1 MKIMEQAMTALKR
14 IATTAV
20 AGCLSALI
28 VASGVKGA
36 EITIVS
42 SPNVQPALDAIIPL
56 FEHASGH
63 KIAITY
69 KSTPVWTQE
78 IDARPPMDLAIAYTD
93 TLDRLV
99 STGKVPTGLRRDI
112 LHSGIGV
119 AVRAG
124 APKPDISSVDAL
136 KNTLL
141 SAKSIA
147 FSKGPT
153 GVYLATVVERLGI
166 AGQLKARTILT
177 DSGIGAV
184 GAAVVQGDAEIG
196 IHGIY
201 ELAPVAGLV
210 VVGPIPAELQKMM
223 VYSAVVPANAKEPE
237 GAKQLIKFLSS
248 EIAIP
253 LLGKQGLEPQ

>member
-1 MKIMEQAMTALKR
+1 MTALKR
-14 IATTAV
+14 IAATAI
-20 AGCLSALI
+20 AGCLSAVI
-28 VASGVKGA
+28 IASGVNAA
-36 EITIVS
+36 EIAIVS

-56 FEHASGH
+56 FERASGH
-63 KIAITY
+63 RIAITY
-69 KSTPVWTQE
+69 KSTPVWTQQ
-78 IDARPPMDLAIAYTD
+78 IDAGPPMDLAIAYTD

-112 LHSGIGV
+112 LRSGIGG

-124 APKPDISSVDAL
+124 APKPDISSVEAL

-166 AGQLKARTILT
+166 AEQLKAKTVLT
-177 DSGIGAV
+177 DSGIGTV

-201 ELAPVAGLV
+201 ELAPVAGLDL
-210 VVGPIPAELQKMM
+210 VGPIPAELQKMM

-237 GAKQLIKFLSS
+237 GAEELMKFLSS